1 LEKYEKYIEILKK
14 NGMKVTPQRIDIMKY
29 LDEHRIHPSAEKIY
43 SDLKEDNPS
52 LSKTTVYNTL
62 EALSEHHIIQI
73 LTISGS
79 ELRYDFKTTPHHHF
93 MCKKCGAII
102 DIDVDCPYLGKF
114 MGMGHRI
121 DEMHGYFKGVCKDC
135 LEKEGRD
142 ENPLKTEMNI
152 VSEV

>member
-1 LEKYEKYIEILKK
+1 MENHEKYVKILKE
-14 NGMKVTPQRIDIMKY
+14 NHMKVTPQRIDILKY
-29 LDEHRIHPSAEKIY
+29 LEEHMTHPSAEKIY
-43 SDLKEDNPS
+43 SDLKKKNPS

-62 EALSEHHIIQI
+62 EALGRHHIIQI

-79 ELRYDFKTTPHHHF
+79 ELRYDFRTTPHHHF
-93 MCKKCGAII
+93 MCTRCGAII

-135 LEKEGRD
+135 LEKERR
-142 ENPLKTEMNI
+142 ETK
-152 VSEV
+152 